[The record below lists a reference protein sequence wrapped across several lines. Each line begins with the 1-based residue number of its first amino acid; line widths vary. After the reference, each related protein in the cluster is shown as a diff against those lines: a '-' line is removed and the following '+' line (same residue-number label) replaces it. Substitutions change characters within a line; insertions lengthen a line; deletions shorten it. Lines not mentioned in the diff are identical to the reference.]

1 MQFEIQ
7 RTDLAAR
14 IGRMQTGHGTVETPA
29 YVPVIHPAKQTIPAS
44 RIKEMGFDIVIT
56 NAYITRNTY
65 GHDEAIRRGIHDII
79 KYDGAIMT
87 DSGGYQVLE
96 YGKVGVTP
104 PEMAEFE
111 RGIRTDF
118 AIPLDKPTGF
128 GMRRDSA
135 EAYVRDTL
143 KVSREALRAS
153 KSAGNSGGGA
163 DGGQTWIGPIQ
174 GGEHRDLVAR
184 STKSLVRMGFEM
196 LALGSPVEF
205 MESYEYRLLAEMI
218 ATAKR
223 SMPHG
228 IPLHL
233 FGAGHPLTIPLAVA
247 LGCDTFDSA
256 SYILYARQDR
266 YMTGDGT
273 RALDE
278 IEYFPCCCA
287 VCSRY
292 EPGELRLM
300 PREQKINNIAVHNL
314 YAIKLEVDR
323 TKQAI
328 AEGRLWE
335 YVMKKS
341 RAHPRLYE
349 AVAHLMAPPSS
360 SLPLSSSSSTSTS
373 TSTSASPA
381 SAPSPDISGMFRA
394 GTPQYKQKA
403 AFLYGAEDQHRPEV
417 AAYHDI
423 VRKFRTK
430 KSVVT
435 ITPESHT
442 KPGYMSREYRELY
455 KRSNRDDDVQF
466 CQYSPILGIIPI
478 EISDIYPAAHH
489 EQARVRVDPA
499 ACTEFAKT
507 WDAFFENNGFAEVW
521 YDKNDAFLGHFAKRL
536 KGVKKRSLKGAAA
549 TATAAARRT
558 DAAPRHH
565 HRPSKIKKKEKE
577 RL

>member
-1 MQFEIQ
+1 MRFEIQ
-7 RTDLAAR
+7 KTDLAAR

-65 GHDEAIRRGIHDII
+65 GHDEAVRRGIHDII

-128 GMRRDSA
+128 GMGRDAA
-135 EAYVRDTL
+135 ESYVRDTL
-143 KVSREALRAS
+143 RVSREALRA
-153 KSAGNSGGGA
+153 AEGAGGG
-163 DGGQTWIGPIQ
+163 DSGQTWIGPIQ

-218 ATAKR
+218 ATAK
-223 SMPHG
+223 SNMPHG

-256 SYILYARQDR
+256 SYILYAKHGR
-266 YMTGDGT
+266 YMTEDGT
-273 RALDE
+273 RTLGE

-292 EPGELRLM
+292 EPDELRLM
-300 PREQKINNIAVHNL
+300 PQEQRVNNIAVHNL

-328 AEGRLWE
+328 TEGRLWE

-349 AVAHLMAPPSS
+349 AVTHLMTPSSS
-360 SLPLSSSSSTSTS
+360 SLPLSSA
-373 TSTSASPA
+373 SASA
-381 SAPSPDISGMFRA
+381 SAPSSATSMPPPDIIGMFRV

-423 VRKFRTK
+423 VRKFRTR
-430 KSVVT
+430 KSIVA

-455 KRSNRDDDVQF
+455 RRSRESDDVQF

-478 EISDIYPAAHH
+478 EISDVYPAAHH

-507 WDAFFENNGFAEVW
+507 WDAFFGNNGFAEVW
-521 YDKNDAFLGHFAKRL
+521 YDKGDAFLGHFAKRL
-536 KGVKKRSLKGAAA
+536 KDVKKRSLKGTGAVVQS
-549 TATAAARRT
+549 
-558 DAAPRHH
+558 
-565 HRPSKIKKKEKE
+565 SK
-577 RL
+577 

>member
-1 MQFEIQ
+1 MRFEIQ
-7 RTDLAAR
+7 KTDLAAR

-44 RIKEMGFDIVIT
+44 RIKEMGFEIVIT

-65 GHDEAIRRGIHDII
+65 GHDEAVRRGIHDII

-128 GMRRDSA
+128 GMKRDAA
-135 EAYVRDTL
+135 ESYVRDTL
-143 KVSREALRAS
+143 RVSREALRA
-153 KSAGNSGGGA
+153 AGGA
-163 DGGQTWIGPIQ
+163 NGDNGQTWIGPIQ

-256 SYILYARQDR
+256 SYILYAKHGR
-266 YMTGDGT
+266 YMTEDGT
-273 RALDE
+273 RTLDE

-300 PREQKINNIAVHNL
+300 PQEQRINNIAVHNL

-328 AEGRLWE
+328 TEGRLWE

-341 RAHPRLYE
+341 RAHPKLYE
-349 AVAHLMAPPSS
+349 AVTHLMTPSPS
-360 SLPLSSSSSTSTS
+360 SLPLSSS
-373 TSTSASPA
+373 TSTSAPTSASTSSQSSPA
-381 SAPSPDISGMFRA
+381 SPPPDISGMFRA

-423 VRKFRTK
+423 VRKFRTR
-430 KSVVT
+430 KSIVA

-455 KRSNRDDDVQF
+455 KRSRESDDVQF

-478 EISDIYPAAHH
+478 EISDVYPAAHH
-489 EQARVRVDPA
+489 EQARVRVEPA
-499 ACTEFAKT
+499 ACAEFSKT
-507 WDAFFENNGFAEVW
+507 WDAFFGNNGFAEVW

-536 KGVKKRSLKGAAA
+536 KGVKKRGLKGAAA
-549 TATAAARRT
+549 VAAARRT
-558 DAAPRHH
+558 GAAP
-565 HRPSKIKKKEKE
+565 
-577 RL
+577 

>member
-1 MQFEIQ
+1 MRFEIQ
-7 RTDLAAR
+7 KTDLAAR

-44 RIKEMGFDIVIT
+44 RIKEMGFEIVIT

-65 GHDEAIRRGIHDII
+65 GHDEAVRRGIHDII

-128 GMRRDSA
+128 GMKRDAA
-135 EAYVRDTL
+135 ESYVRDTL
-143 KVSREALRAS
+143 RVSREALRAAEGANGD
-153 KSAGNSGGGA
+153 SA
-163 DGGQTWIGPIQ
+163 QTWIGPIQ

-256 SYILYARQDR
+256 SYILYAKHGR
-266 YMTGDGT
+266 YMTEDGT
-273 RALDE
+273 RTLDE

-300 PREQKINNIAVHNL
+300 PQEQRVDNIAVHNL

-328 AEGRLWE
+328 TEGRLWE

-349 AVAHLMAPPSS
+349 AVTHLMTPSSS
-360 SLPLSSSSSTSTS
+360 SLPLSSTSPS
-373 TSTSASPA
+373 PTSA
-381 SAPSPDISGMFRA
+381 APPLDISGMFRA

-423 VRKFRTK
+423 VRKFQTK
-430 KSVVT
+430 KSIVA

-455 KRSNRDDDVQF
+455 KRSRESDDVQF

-478 EISDIYPAAHH
+478 EISDVYPAAHH

-507 WDAFFENNGFAEVW
+507 WDAFFGNNGFAEVW
-521 YDKNDAFLGHFAKRL
+521 YDKGDAFLGHFAKRL
-536 KGVKKRSLKGAAA
+536 KGVKRRNLKGAAG
-549 TATAAARRT
+549 
-558 DAAPRHH
+558 AAP
-565 HRPSKIKKKEKE
+565 
-577 RL
+577 

>member
-1 MQFEIQ
+1 MQFEIKG
-7 RTDLAAR
+7 TDLAAR
-14 IGRMQTGHGTVETPA
+14 IGRIKTEHGTVETPA

-44 RIKEMGFDIVIT
+44 QIKEMGFDLVIT

-128 GMRRDSA
+128 GMRRDAA
-135 EAYVRDTL
+135 ESYVRDTL
-143 KVSREALRAS
+143 RVSREALRAAEG
-153 KSAGNSGGGA
+153 AGNGGG
-163 DGGQTWIGPIQ
+163 GGGGSSSGQTWIGPIQ
-174 GGEHRDLVAR
+174 GGEHQDLVAR
-184 STKSLVRMGFEM
+184 STKSLVKMGFEM

-256 SYILYARQDR
+256 SYILYAKHGR
-266 YMTGDGT
+266 YMTEDGT
-273 RALDE
+273 RMLDE

-300 PREQKINNIAVHNL
+300 PQEQKVNNIAVHNL

-360 SLPLSSSSSTSTS
+360 SLPLSSSPSSL
-373 TSTSASPA
+373 P
-381 SAPSPDISGMFRA
+381 PPDISGMFRA

-417 AAYHDI
+417 AAYHDT
-423 VRKFRTK
+423 VRRFRTK
-430 KSVVT
+430 KSIVV

-455 KRSNRDDDVQF
+455 KQSRRDDDIQF

-478 EISDIYPAAHH
+478 EISDVYPAAHH
-489 EQARVRVDPA
+489 EQARVPVDPA

-507 WDAFFENNGFAEVW
+507 WDAFFENNGFAEVR
-521 YDKNDAFLGHFAKRL
+521 YDKNDEFLGHFARRL
-536 KGVKKRSLKGAAA
+536 RGVKRRGLKGAAG
-549 TATAAARRT
+549 ARQT
-558 DAAPRHH
+558 KGAP
-565 HRPSKIKKKEKE
+565 
-577 RL
+577 

>member
-14 IGRMQTGHGTVETPA
+14 MGRMQTGHGTVETPA

-65 GHDEAIRRGIHDII
+65 GHDEAVRRGIHDII

-111 RGIRTDF
+111 RGIHTDF

-128 GMRRDSA
+128 GMRRDAA
-135 EAYVRDTL
+135 ESYVRDTL
-143 KVSREALRAS
+143 RVSREALRA
-153 KSAGNSGGGA
+153 AEVTGGGSS
-163 DGGQTWIGPIQ
+163 DDVGQTWIGPIQ
-174 GGEHRDLVAR
+174 GGEHRDLVTR
-184 STKSLVRMGFEM
+184 STKSLVKMGFEM

-256 SYILYARQDR
+256 SYILYAKHGR
-266 YMTGDGT
+266 YMTEDGT
-273 RALDE
+273 RTLDE

-287 VCSRY
+287 VCSKY

-300 PREQKINNIAVHNL
+300 PQEQKVNNIAVHNL

-335 YVMKKS
+335 HVMKKS
-341 RAHPRLYE
+341 RAHPRMYE
-349 AVAHLMAPPSS
+349 AVAHLVAPPSS
-360 SLPLSSSSSTSTS
+360 SLPLSSP
-373 TSTSASPA
+373 ASPA
-381 SAPSPDISGMFRA
+381 AAPPLDISGMFRA

-417 AAYHDI
+417 AAYHDT
-423 VRKFRTK
+423 VRKFRTGK
-430 KSVVT
+430 GIVV

-455 KRSNRDDDVQF
+455 KRTGDDDVQF
-466 CQYSPILGIIPI
+466 CQYSPILGIMPI
-478 EISDIYPAAHH
+478 EISDVYPAAHH
-489 EQARVRVDPA
+489 EQARVHVEPA

-507 WDAFFENNGFAEVW
+507 WDAFFENNEFAEVW
-521 YDKNDAFLGHFAKRL
+521 YDKGDAFLGHFARRL
-536 KGVKKRSLKGAAA
+536 KGVKKRSLKRAAGGS
-549 TATAAARRT
+549 RQ
-558 DAAPRHH
+558 P
-565 HRPSKIKKKEKE
+565 
-577 RL
+577 

>member
-1 MQFEIQ
+1 MRFEIQ
-7 RTDLAAR
+7 KTDLAAR

-44 RIKEMGFDIVIT
+44 RIKEMGFEIVIT

-65 GHDEAIRRGIHDII
+65 GHDEAVRRGIHDII

-128 GMRRDSA
+128 GMKRDAA
-135 EAYVRDTL
+135 ESYVRDTL
-143 KVSREALRAS
+143 RVSREALRAAEGANGD
-153 KSAGNSGGGA
+153 SA
-163 DGGQTWIGPIQ
+163 QTWIGPIQ

-256 SYILYARQDR
+256 SYILYAKHGR
-266 YMTGDGT
+266 YMTEDGT
-273 RALDE
+273 RTLDE

-300 PREQKINNIAVHNL
+300 PQEQRVNNIAVHNL

-328 AEGRLWE
+328 TEGRLWE

-349 AVAHLMAPPSS
+349 AVTHLMTPSSS
-360 SLPLSSSSSTSTS
+360 SLPLSSTSPS
-373 TSTSASPA
+373 PTSA
-381 SAPSPDISGMFRA
+381 APPLDISGMFRA

-423 VRKFRTK
+423 VRKFQTK
-430 KSVVT
+430 KSIVA

-455 KRSNRDDDVQF
+455 KRSRESDDVQF

-478 EISDIYPAAHH
+478 EISDVYPAAHH

-507 WDAFFENNGFAEVW
+507 WDAFFGNNGFAEVW
-521 YDKNDAFLGHFAKRL
+521 YDKGDAFLGHFAKRL
-536 KGVKKRSLKGAAA
+536 KGVKKRNLKRAAGAA
-549 TATAAARRT
+549 
-558 DAAPRHH
+558 P
-565 HRPSKIKKKEKE
+565 
-577 RL
+577 

>member
-1 MQFEIQ
+1 MRFEIQ
-7 RTDLAAR
+7 KTDLAAR

-44 RIKEMGFDIVIT
+44 RIKEMGFEIVIT

-65 GHDEAIRRGIHDII
+65 GHDEAVRRGIHDII

-128 GMRRDSA
+128 GMGRDAA
-135 EAYVRDTL
+135 ESYVRDTL
-143 KVSREALRAS
+143 RVSREALRA
-153 KSAGNSGGGA
+153 AEGA
-163 DGGQTWIGPIQ
+163 NGDNGQTWIGPIQ

-256 SYILYARQDR
+256 SYILYAKHGR
-266 YMTGDGT
+266 YMTEDGT
-273 RALDE
+273 RMLDE

-300 PREQKINNIAVHNL
+300 PQEQRVDNIALHNL

-328 AEGRLWE
+328 TEGRLWE

-349 AVAHLMAPPSS
+349 AVTHLMTPSSS
-360 SLPLSSSSSTSTS
+360 SLPLSSTSPS
-373 TSTSASPA
+373 PTSA
-381 SAPSPDISGMFRA
+381 APPLDISGMFRA

-417 AAYHDI
+417 VAYHDI
-423 VRKFRTK
+423 VRKFRTR
-430 KSVVT
+430 KSIVA

-455 KRSNRDDDVQF
+455 KRSSGSDDVQF

-478 EISDIYPAAHH
+478 EISDVYPAAHH
-489 EQARVRVDPA
+489 EQARVRVGPA

-507 WDAFFENNGFAEVW
+507 WDAFFGNNGFAEVW
-521 YDKNDAFLGHFAKRL
+521 YDKGDAFLGHFVKRL
-536 KGVKKRSLKGAAA
+536 KGVKKRSLKRADGAA
-549 TATAAARRT
+549 
-558 DAAPRHH
+558 P
-565 HRPSKIKKKEKE
+565 
-577 RL
+577 

>member
-1 MQFEIQ
+1 MRFDIQ
-7 RTDLAAR
+7 KTDLAAR

-65 GHDEAIRRGIHDII
+65 GHDEAVRRGIHDII

-128 GMRRDSA
+128 GMGRDAA
-135 EAYVRDTL
+135 ESYVRDTL
-143 KVSREALRAS
+143 RVSREALRA
-153 KSAGNSGGGA
+153 AEGAGGG
-163 DGGQTWIGPIQ
+163 DSGQTWIGPIQ

-218 ATAKR
+218 ATAR
-223 SMPHG
+223 SNMPHG

-256 SYILYARQDR
+256 SYILYAKHGR
-266 YMTGDGT
+266 YMTEDGT
-273 RALDE
+273 RTLDE

-300 PREQKINNIAVHNL
+300 PQEQRVNNIAVHNL

-328 AEGRLWE
+328 TEGRLWE

-349 AVAHLMAPPSS
+349 AVTHLMTP
-360 SLPLSSSSSTSTS
+360 SSSSSLSS
-373 TSTSASPA
+373 A
-381 SAPSPDISGMFRA
+381 SAPSSATSTPPPDIIGMFRV

-423 VRKFRTK
+423 VRKFRTR
-430 KSVVT
+430 KSIVA

-455 KRSNRDDDVQF
+455 KRSRESDDVQF

-478 EISDIYPAAHH
+478 EISDVYPAAHH

-507 WDAFFENNGFAEVW
+507 WDAFFGNNGFAEVW
-521 YDKNDAFLGHFAKRL
+521 YDKGDAFLGHFAKRL
-536 KGVKKRSLKGAAA
+536 KDVKKRSLKGDS
-549 TATAAARRT
+549 RRRGT
-558 DAAPRHH
+558 PDRRRAVVQS
-565 HRPSKIKKKEKE
+565 SK
-577 RL
+577 